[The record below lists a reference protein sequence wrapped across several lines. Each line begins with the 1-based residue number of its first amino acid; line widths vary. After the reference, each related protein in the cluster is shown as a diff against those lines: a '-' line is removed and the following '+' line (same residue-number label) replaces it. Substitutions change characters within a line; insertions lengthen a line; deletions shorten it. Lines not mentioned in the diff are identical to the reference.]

1 MIILINMTTQP
12 QNIKYA
18 LKDYNNNDKDDMGLS
33 YDELENLIEEKEKE
47 LKTEDIYE
55 DNYSEMFFLIEQEYN
70 ENYTKKELELI
81 AGYYDI
87 SKRKKRKLDLIQEII
102 IFEQNDLNYEIVEK
116 RKLHW
121 FYLEQ
126 LRDDP
131 YLKQFIII
139 NN

>member
-1 MIILINMTTQP
+1 MATHP
-12 QNIKYA
+12 QNIKYS
-18 LKDYNNNDKDDMGLS
+18 LKEYKKTNKDDVGLTF
-33 YDELENLIEEKEKE
+33 DELENFIEEKEKE
-47 LKTEDIYE
+47 INTSYKDYD
-55 DNYSEMFFLIEQEYN
+55 DNYSEMFFLLEQEYN

-87 SKRKKRKLDLIQEII
+87 SKRKKKKLDLIQEII
-102 IFEQNDLNYEIVEK
+102 IFEQNELNYEIVEK

-126 LRDDP
+126 LSSDD

>member
-1 MIILINMTTQP
+1 MQ
-12 QNIKYA
+12 KHF
-18 LKDYNNNDKDDMGLS
+18 GLGN
-33 YDELENLIEEKEKE
+33 YLHKLRFID
-47 LKTEDIYE
+47 EDIITNKKYVKKVHKAAFNGIQE
-55 DNYSEMFFLIEQEYN
+55 INTIDPKEQEYN
-70 ENYTKKELELI
+70 ENFTKKELELI
-81 AGYYDI
+81 AGYYEI

-102 IFEQNDLNYEIVEK
+102 IFEQNDLNYDIVEK

-126 LRDDP
+126 LREDP

>member
-1 MIILINMTTQP
+1 MNIHP
-12 QNIKYA
+12 QNIKYS
-18 LKDYNNNDKDDMGLS
+18 LKEYKKNDKDDIGLTF
-33 YDELENLIEEKEKE
+33 DELENFIEEKEKE
-47 LKTEDIYE
+47 MTSNIEYD
-55 DNYSEMFFLIEQEYN
+55 DNYSEMFFLLEQEYN

-87 SKRKKRKLDLIQEII
+87 SKRKKKKLDLIQEII
-102 IFEQNDLNYEIVEK
+102 IFEQNELNYEIVER

-126 LRDDP
+126 LSNDD

>member
-1 MIILINMTTQP
+1 MSTQQ
-12 QNIKYA
+12 QNIKYS
-18 LKDYNNNDKDDMGLS
+18 LKEYNKNNKEEVGLTF
-33 YDELENLIEEKEKE
+33 DELENFIEEKEKE
-47 LKTEDIYE
+47 ISSSYE
-55 DNYSEMFFLIEQEYN
+55 EYDDNYSEMFFLLEQEYN
-70 ENYTKKELELI
+70 ENFTKKELELI
-81 AGYYDI
+81 AGYYEI

-102 IFEQNDLNYEIVEK
+102 IFEQNNLNYDIVEK

-126 LRDDP
+126 LREDP

>member
-1 MIILINMTTQP
+1 MDTHP
-12 QNIKYA
+12 QNIKYS
-18 LKDYNNNDKDDMGLS
+18 LKEYKKNNKDDIGLTF
-33 YDELENLIEEKEKE
+33 DELENFIEEKEKE
-47 LKTEDIYE
+47 INTSYEDYD
-55 DNYSEMFFLIEQEYN
+55 DNYSEMFFLLEQEYN

-87 SKRKKRKLDLIQEII
+87 SKRKKKKLDLIQEII
-102 IFEQNDLNYEIVEK
+102 IFEQNELNYEIVEK

-126 LRDDP
+126 LSSDN

>member
-1 MIILINMTTQP
+1 MSTQP
-12 QNIKYA
+12 QNIKYS
-18 LKDYNNNDKDDMGLS
+18 LKEYNNKDEVGLTF
-33 YDELENLIEEKEKE
+33 DELENFIEEKEKE
-47 LKTEDIYE
+47 REINTSCEDYD
-55 DNYSEMFFLIEQEYN
+55 DNYSEMFFLLEQEYN

-81 AGYYDI
+81 TGYYEI

-102 IFEQNDLNYEIVEK
+102 IFEQNDLNYDIVEK

-126 LRDDP
+126 LREDP

>member
-1 MIILINMTTQP
+1 MSRQP
-12 QNIKYA
+12 QNIKYS
-18 LKDYNNNDKDDMGLS
+18 LKEYNKDEVGLTF
-33 YDELENLIEEKEKE
+33 DELENFIEEKEKE
-47 LKTEDIYE
+47 INATKEDYD
-55 DNYSEMFFLIEQEYN
+55 DNYSEMFFLLEQDYN
-70 ENYTKKELELI
+70 ENFTKKELELI

-87 SKRKKRKLDLIQEII
+87 SKRKKRKLDLIHEII
-102 IFEQNDLNYEIVEK
+102 IFEQNDFNYDTVEK

-126 LRDDP
+126 LREDP

>member
-1 MIILINMTTQP
+1 MSTQP
-12 QNIKYA
+12 QNIKYS
-18 LKDYNNNDKDDMGLS
+18 LKEYNKNNKDEVGLTF
-33 YDELENLIEEKEKE
+33 DELENFIEEKEKE
-47 LKTEDIYE
+47 INASSEHYD
-55 DNYSEMFFLIEQEYN
+55 DNYSEMFFLLEQEYN
-70 ENYTKKELELI
+70 ENFTKKELELI
-81 AGYYDI
+81 AGYYEI

-102 IFEQNDLNYEIVEK
+102 IFEQNNLNYDIVEK

-126 LRDDP
+126 LREDP

>member
-1 MIILINMTTQP
+1 MSTQP
-12 QNIKYA
+12 QNIKYS
-18 LKDYNNNDKDDMGLS
+18 LKEYNKNNKEEVGLTF
-33 YDELENLIEEKEKE
+33 DELENFIEEKEKE
-47 LKTEDIYE
+47 ISSSYE
-55 DNYSEMFFLIEQEYN
+55 EYDDNYSEMFFLLEQEYN

-81 AGYYDI
+81 AGYYEI

-102 IFEQNDLNYEIVEK
+102 IFEQNDLNYDIVEK

-126 LRDDP
+126 LREDP